1 MKKLIKKYLPVFVG
15 VIVLFSACNNGGNM
29 KIALMLPTLKTSRF
43 LKDKECFL
51 AEAAKLGC
59 EGIVVEA
66 DNNEQLQFK
75 QLEDLIKQGVKAIAI
90 AAVNSNSAGVMV
102 RLAKENGV
110 KTIAYDGILTNSP
123 LDYCIAFDNKKI
135 GIVMAQYAI
144 AKVLTGNYIIL
155 GGDKSNLNAISIT
168 DGALEVLAPS
178 IKDGKIKVAFSGY
191 IEAWNGDDAYYKMK
205 KYLKLSSG
213 DVPAVI
219 LAANDDIANGAIK
232 ACEEEGYPTPLVT
245 GQDASLIGCRSIMQG
260 KQKMTVYK
268 PIKKLAAMAAT
279 VAYKAAKGEK
289 IDGVN
294 SSTNNGMYD
303 IPTII
308 IDIQAV
314 DKSNMEATVLADGF
328 EKKDEIMMK
337 Q

>member
-1 MKKLIKKYLPVFVG
+1 
-15 VIVLFSACNNGGNM
+15 M
-29 KIALMLPTLKTSRF
+29 KIALMLPTLKIVRF
-43 LKDKECFL
+43 EKDKECFL
-51 AEAAKLGC
+51 SEAAKLGC

-66 DNNEQLQFK
+66 DNNEVSQLK
-75 QLEDLIKQGVKAIAI
+75 QLEELIKQGVKAIAI
-90 AAVNSNSAGVMV
+90 AAVNSNTAAVMV
-102 RLAKENGV
+102 RLAKSKGV

-135 GIVMAQYAI
+135 GIMMAQYALS
-144 AKVLTGNYIIL
+144 KGLTGNYLIL

-168 DGALEVLAPS
+168 DGALEVLTPS
-178 IKDGKIKVAFSGY
+178 IKNGKIKIVFSGY
-191 IEAWNGDDAYYKMK
+191 IETWNGDEAYYKMR

-213 DVPAVI
+213 DVPSVV
-219 LAANDDIANGAIK
+219 LAANDDIANGAIR
-232 ACEEEGYPTPLVT
+232 ACEEEGCPTPLVT

-294 SSTNNGMYD
+294 SSTNNGLYD

-314 DKSNMEATVLADGF
+314 DKSNMESTVLADGF
-328 EKKDEIMMK
+328 EKKDEIIAK
-337 Q
+337 

>member
-135 GIVMAQYAI
+135 GIV
-144 AKVLTGNYIIL
+144 
-155 GGDKSNLNAISIT
+155 
-168 DGALEVLAPS
+168 
-178 IKDGKIKVAFSGY
+178 
-191 IEAWNGDDAYYKMK
+191 
-205 KYLKLSSG
+205 
-213 DVPAVI
+213 
-219 LAANDDIANGAIK
+219 
-232 ACEEEGYPTPLVT
+232 
-245 GQDASLIGCRSIMQG
+245 RS
-260 KQKMTVYK
+260 
-268 PIKKLAAMAAT
+268 
-279 VAYKAAKGEK
+279 
-289 IDGVN
+289 
-294 SSTNNGMYD
+294 
-303 IPTII
+303 
-308 IDIQAV
+308 
-314 DKSNMEATVLADGF
+314 
-328 EKKDEIMMK
+328 
-337 Q
+337 